1 MIHLWQGPP
10 ATPPLFTL
18 SHLYPSKLNSFYILA
33 ALAAILLL
41 AWLVSHL
48 FKTTPKPPPG
58 FVFVVATLAQAA
70 FYILHLGFI
79 DEVFVNLDH
88 PWNLYHHGTFS
99 FQPDQLND
107 GTVEFLY
114 YLLLTPFAGSRAQ
127 LIQALMLQGWLV
139 AFAHLVVLRWMLHHE
154 SPAVR
159 HTTLLTFACHPT
171 INQVFAGGFGNGL
184 VSLLFL
190 ASFACL
196 WRGRYTTASLI
207 AAALPLVRIDSILYV
222 LPLAVIA
229 YRLTNRK
236 RIPIL
241 TVTGAIG
248 SVLLILALHRI
259 GYGTWVP
266 TPILFKS
273 MPFSILIRSIPR
285 LPNALVALF
294 IQPAHLI
301 ILAFILAGFA
311 ALRADARTAAT
322 LRCIPYFIAVSL
334 FYYVQARINPPDRY
348 YLPMNILLVVLAGFG
363 AGSLINSIQLKVPA
377 QRHPLEGLVNSHT
390 ALLLGL
396 ALLQSAVEARRI
408 SLVGLD
414 THFNTSPF
422 PGPVIRN
429 DSIVYDALT
438 LQTLIP
444 AESQWRTASTELDTF
459 GFFLNRPILPLWGYA
474 NRELAV
480 SHTFNVMDIRCDP
493 NLLTRARP
501 ELFWVWHRTLDPRL
515 RVYQPTEDPLFFLFL
530 EINGLGSPEFIIDN
544 YHLAIIDRGTHA
556 TQVLVRSDIWPE
568 FEKNLLVTGYKQI
581 QKRPWNTQ
589 AIREHIKQ
597 NPPRLRTL

>member
-10 ATPPLFTL
+10 AQPPLLTL
-18 SHLYPSKLNSFYILA
+18 SQLYPSKILTFYLLA
-33 ALAAILLL
+33 ALAACLLL
-41 AWLVSHL
+41 AWFGSQCLKISI
-48 FKTTPKPPPG
+48 KPPPG
-58 FVFVVATLAQAA
+58 FVFLVATLAQAA

-88 PWNLYHHGTFS
+88 PWNLYQHGTFS
-99 FQPDQLND
+99 FQPDRLND

-114 YLLLTPFAGSRAQ
+114 YLLLTPFASSRPL

-139 AFAHLVVLRWMLHHE
+139 AFAHLITLRWMLRHE
-154 SPAVR
+154 SPAIR
-159 HTTLLTFACHPT
+159 HATLLTFACHPT

-196 WRGRYTTASLI
+196 WRGRYATAGLI
-207 AAALPLVRIDSILYV
+207 AAALPLVRIDSILYA
-222 LPLAVIA
+222 LPLAAITLQLTKRF
-229 YRLTNRK
+229 RL
-236 RIPIL
+236 PIL
-241 TVTGAIG
+241 TITGAIA
-248 SVLLILALHRI
+248 SVLLVLALHRI

-273 MPFSILIRSIPR
+273 MPASVLLRSIPR

-294 IQPAHLI
+294 IQPFHLL
-301 ILAFILAGFA
+301 ILAMILAGFA
-311 ALRADARTAAT
+311 TLRADARTVAA
-322 LRCIPYFIAVSL
+322 LYALPYFIAVSL
-334 FYYVQARINPPDRY
+334 FYYIQARINPPDRY
-348 YLPMNILLVVLAGFG
+348 YLPMNILLATLAGYG
-363 AGSLINSIQLKVPA
+363 SGSLLTNILLKPLS
-377 QRHPLEGLVNSHT
+377 QRLPMELLLTSH
-390 ALLLGL
+390 APLLLGL
-396 ALLQSAVEARRI
+396 ALLQSSVDARRL
-408 SLVGLD
+408 SQVGLD

-438 LQTLIP
+438 LQPLIP
-444 AESQWRTASTELDTF
+444 AQSAWRTASTELDTF
-459 GFFLNRPILPLWGYA
+459 GFFLDRPILPLWGYA

-501 ELFWVWHRTLDPRL
+501 ELFWVWHRTMDPRL
-515 RVYQPTEDPLFFLFL
+515 RVYLPAEDPLFFLFL
-530 EINGLGSPEFIIDN
+530 ETNGLGSPEFIINN

-556 TQVLVRSDIWPE
+556 TQILVRQDIWPQ
-568 FEKNLLVTGYKQI
+568 FEKNLQVSNYKQVH
-581 QKRPWNTQ
+581 KRPWNSQ
-589 AIREHIKQ
+589 AIRDHIKQ
-597 NPPRLRTL
+597 NPPRLRNL